1 MVDYKLLTSQAR
13 GPWGYFNFLFHIL
26 TLLYVPYFVV
36 KVWVV
41 AGLKSCAEAQ
51 GLRYILENRGN
62 SEVRVR
68 FTAKAQKVG
77 KT

>member
-1 MVDYKLLTSQAR
+1 MVAYKLLTSQAR
-13 GPWGYFNFLFHIL
+13 GPWGYFNFPFHIL
-26 TLLYVPYFVV
+26 TLFYVPYFFV
-36 KVWVV
+36 KVWLV
-41 AGLKSCAEAQ
+41 AGLKSCGKAQ

-68 FTAKAQKVG
+68 SITEAQKVE